1 MSYDIVINTNRFVSI
16 PRGTVPQS
24 LKSSRLLLWCR
35 LLSGLVWR
43 RRCFLPGKLL
53 KHFLRCRL
61 FSLTIPCDV
70 GNEAAEKKDMTTVW
84 GWRGG
89 GFHRPPCSFF
99 TFLIHAEK
107 CDMDIRGA
115 TSGYWLFV
123 FLVLLEVQVDC
134 VLGFSRLTFSTRKL
148 RICPSLLQLEHIRQG
163 FHFHI
168 DEQANETKK
177 DCWCNSS
184 RK

>member
-84 GWRGG
+84 GWGGG

-115 TSGYWLFV
+115 TSGYRLFG

-134 VLGFSRLTFSTRKL
+134 VFRFFEIDLFNQETENL
-148 RICPSLLQLEHIRQG
+148 SLFVTVRSH
-163 FHFHI
+163 
-168 DEQANETKK
+168 
-177 DCWCNSS
+177 SS
-184 RK
+184 WVSLSYRRTSK